1 MSKYMGV
8 SHTGQKSTV
17 NKTGQVRFANAAEVA
32 AGVATDVVPSVA
44 DVTTISG
51 TDLASPPAIGSTTP
65 AAGTF
70 TSLSANSLSLDGGAA
85 TDVIGQATLVSGTV
99 TIANTAIAATDRVF
113 VSREGVA
120 ASTALGFFDVAI
132 TASTNFIITSL
143 DATTPANTVTG
154 DLSIVNYVIVS
165 QV

>member
-8 SHTGQKSTV
+8 SHTGQKAT
-17 NKTGQVRFANAAEVA
+17 NQKTGQVRFANAAEVT

-70 TSLSANSLSLDGGAA
+70 TDLISDSISLDGGAV
-85 TDVIGQATLVSGTV
+85 TDNIGQTVLVSGTV
-99 TIANTAIAATDRVF
+99 TIANTNIAATDRIF
-113 VSREGVA
+113 VSHEGA
-120 ASTALGFFDVAI
+120 NASTALGVLDVAI
-132 TASTNFIITSL
+132 TASTSFTITAL
-143 DATTPANTVTG
+143 DATTPANTKTG
-154 DLSIVNYVIVS
+154 DLSTINYFIVRQS
-165 QV
+165 